1 MRVRIMSRSLVL
13 PFPQCL
19 YLFSAALLSALLPLS
34 AYAADGDN
42 DSSAGGRVGDIRIEA
57 PTSGW
62 RNSSIDPDPQNV
74 MQDVH
79 YPSSDVN
86 TREGQSRFALI
97 AGQVRLAPKPKATR
111 QAASGAS
118 ASPQADADADNGAA
132 GTPPDTLIVNGVA
145 MPLKVDET
153 GHFSRPYAFGRGA
166 NNVEVRSADGQHRSV
181 AQFYEAN
188 PNQLPAQVRV
198 VLSWNT
204 DQTDLDLHVITPD
217 GQHCFY
223 GNRVLDNGAA
233 LDVDV
238 TSGYGPEIFESPVAQ
253 PGRYYVYVNYY
264 GGQGMNVKG
273 KPAVITVAT
282 VTVISHENTVNE
294 KKQTFVV
301 PMRTPGDLTLV
312 SSFVE

>member
-1 MRVRIMSRSLVL
+1 MSRRFVCSIPRRSSLL
-13 PFPQCL
+13 GATLLCL
-19 YLFSAALLSALLPLS
+19 LLPLS
-34 AYAADGDN
+34 AAHAADD
-42 DSSAGGRVGDIRIEA
+42 DTHAGARTGDIRIEA
-57 PTSGW
+57 PVSGW
-62 RNSSIDPDPQNV
+62 RNSAIDADPQNV
-74 MQDVH
+74 VQDVH

-86 TREGQSRFALI
+86 TRDGQSRLALI
-97 AGQVRLAPKPKATR
+97 AGQVRLAPKPKP
-111 QAASGAS
+111 ASGTKAGS
-118 ASPQADADADNGAA
+118 QANANGAA
-132 GTPPDTLIVNGVA
+132 DASTNDDGPQTPPATLIVNGVA
-145 MPLKVDET
+145 MPLKVDDT
-153 GHFSRPYAFGRGA
+153 GRFSRPYAFGRGA

-188 PNQLPAQVRV
+188 ADQLPAQVRV

-264 GGQGMNVKG
+264 GGQGMNVTG

-294 KKQTFVV
+294 KKQSFIV
-301 PMRTPGDLTLV
+301 PMRIPGDLTLV
-312 SSFVE
+312 TSFVE